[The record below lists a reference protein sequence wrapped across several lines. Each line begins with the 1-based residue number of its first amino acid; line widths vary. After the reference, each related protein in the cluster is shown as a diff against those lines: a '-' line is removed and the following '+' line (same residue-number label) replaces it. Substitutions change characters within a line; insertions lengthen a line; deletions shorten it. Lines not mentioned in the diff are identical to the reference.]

1 MILPLPVLL
10 LYSYSVKKSVN
21 DVDNRKDSN
30 NDQVVLL
37 LSAQFIPEFF
47 HNPAAFR
54 QITT

>member
-1 MILPLPVLL
+1 MIITSLFIL
-10 LYSYSVKKSVN
+10 VKKLVN
-21 DVDNRKDSN
+21 DVNNYKYSN

-54 QITT
+54 WITT